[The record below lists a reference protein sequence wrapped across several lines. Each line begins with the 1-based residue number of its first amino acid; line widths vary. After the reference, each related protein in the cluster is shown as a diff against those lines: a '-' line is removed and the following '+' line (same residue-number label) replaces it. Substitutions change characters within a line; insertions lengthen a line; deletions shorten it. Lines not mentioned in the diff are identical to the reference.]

1 MCADSMAKLTAACT
15 PGILFSDFS
24 IVLTHEEQVMPVS
37 DKLTC
42 LVFRSLFPRVSAIG
56 NRLLALLLAD

>member
-1 MCADSMAKLTAACT
+1 MWADSMARFTAAWT

-24 IVLTHEEQVMPVS
+24 IVLTQEEQVIPVS

-42 LVFRSLFPRVSAIG
+42 LVFRSLFPRLSAIG
-56 NRLLALLLAD
+56 NRLLPLLLAD